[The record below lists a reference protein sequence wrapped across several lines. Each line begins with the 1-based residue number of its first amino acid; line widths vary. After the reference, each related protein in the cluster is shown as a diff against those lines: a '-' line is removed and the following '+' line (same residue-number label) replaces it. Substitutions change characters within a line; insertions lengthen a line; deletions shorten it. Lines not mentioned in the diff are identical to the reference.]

1 MPGGESVVAAA
12 ASRLVANIPR
22 RKAQWQ
28 TSIPPPTGIVQI
40 LSYILASTDRASTDN
55 SDSFPGSDRQNDTSK
70 TSIPVT
76 STLRPILLRNSQ
88 LALKWTADAETRR
101 GRNRRLTFAYWSC
114 SLTLLKS
121 SLMAA
126 TLNLQAKST
135 VKTVTAPQWPLYS
148 WRTKSPNARLVY
160 IRDVDEANI
169 EISKLRPGPLG
180 LDMEWK
186 PCFFAGEREHPVALV
201 QLANDEVVLLI
212 QVSAM
217 SSFPEKLSEVLG
229 SPQYVKAGVAIKG
242 DCTKLYR
249 DFSVICRNCV
259 DLSLLSRT
267 VDNPRWKGP
276 YKQSIGLNR
285 LCEAYEE
292 LSLQKGKITRSNW
305 ELVLSVPQQ
314 EYAANDSHSGYIL
327 YCRLAAMAAAMFPP
341 PLIPWYTFDFIGRAL
356 NPESGMEWVM
366 ANPNYDPGPPPP
378 VPIPPQ
384 DWDPETSRSKRRNRR
399 RENDDLPHASNVSV
413 VHSQSSSFSGGNFR
427 HGSGM
432 PLPNPVL
439 PHGGP
444 SRHVAALGSFARHPA
459 DVPAFVPRG
468 SANYH
473 TYHNQGQYPRQQSR
487 GYPNVQYA
495 QHTRGPPSGH
505 HNHHPNVRGDE
516 GEIVF
521 ASYGMSIVPDPED
534 EQRGQ
539 GQPNAHHAPTA
550 SGSGSQH
557 ARAQMPRQHGR
568 GRGRGGSRT
577 PERRGDREGEQQ
589 QRDRQPWAQRGGA
602 PQRTGVAD

>member
-1 MPGGESVVAAA
+1 
-12 ASRLVANIPR
+12 
-22 RKAQWQ
+22 
-28 TSIPPPTGIVQI
+28 
-40 LSYILASTDRASTDN
+40 
-55 SDSFPGSDRQNDTSK
+55 
-70 TSIPVT
+70 
-76 STLRPILLRNSQ
+76 
-88 LALKWTADAETRR
+88 
-101 GRNRRLTFAYWSC
+101 
-114 SLTLLKS
+114 
-121 SLMAA
+121 MAA

-229 SPQYVKAGVAIKG
+229 SPQYVKAGVAIKETPA
-242 DCTKLYR
+242 DQC
-249 DFSVICRNCV
+249 I
-259 DLSLLSRT
+259 
-267 VDNPRWKGP
+267 
-276 YKQSIGLNR
+276 
-285 LCEAYEE
+285 
-292 LSLQKGKITRSNW
+292 LQ
-305 ELVLSVPQQ
+305 QD
-314 EYAANDSHSGYIL
+314 AANDSHSGYIL

-505 HNHHPNVRGDE
+505 HNHHPNVRDDE

-568 GRGRGGSRT
+568 GRGRGGSRA